1 MYTKENI
8 QSLIIDLKGYETT
21 YDVLIDF
28 LEELLKKGLFDF
40 GLSKPGSQSSAF
52 VLKEMGE
59 VFPDILSI
67 LFLPK
72 EDLSLFINSSPD
84 IIQEHAIA
92 CWRLRIDK

>member
-8 QSLIIDLKGYETT
+8 QSLIIDLKGYEAT
-21 YDVLIDF
+21 YEVLIDF

-40 GLSKPGSQSSAF
+40 GLSKPGSQSSAYI
-52 VLKEMGE
+52 LKEMGE

-72 EDLSLFINSSPD
+72 EDLPLFINRSSE
-84 IIQEHAIA
+84 IIQEHPVA